1 LPAFEK
7 VTGDGTSPVA
17 VQLQAARIFGD
28 RFALRHG
35 ACSPEGG
42 MTEETKEQRDED
54 LVRWAKELGV
64 SYEELLS
71 TLNYAGPTFKDLT
84 LSSDARRAGS
94 TSMPS

>member
-1 LPAFEK
+1 
-7 VTGDGTSPVA
+7 
-17 VQLQAARIFGD
+17 
-28 RFALRHG
+28 
-35 ACSPEGG
+35 

-64 SYEELLS
+64 SYEELVS